1 MSGVA
6 GPSLLS
12 LVERA
17 LILFGLI
24 VRAAFLYLRTTLH
37 NRGIWKSDPD
47 RLIQHFTDFA
57 VRFVRVATCFR
68 GGLIKMGQMGSLRVD
83 VVPDAVTDELAKLQ
97 DRVPAHPYHEIAL
110 QIERELGDS
119 VRETFAEFDPE
130 PIAAASLGQVHRA
143 RSKSGEVVAVKVL
156 YPGIER
162 SVAVDLAM
170 THLALRVFNWFSPAD
185 LLQIYREIRESLLG
199 EMDYI
204 REGRAAE
211 ECERNLR
218 RDPELFRHL
227 RIPTIRWETTT
238 QRVLTMEY
246 IPGVKINDRVS
257 LDAQGVNVDDLVLWA
272 SRAFLTMMFRDGF
285 FHCDPHPGNFI
296 VDPEGRVGIIDFG
309 MNKRIEPEI
318 LSAIRKNV
326 VASVQKDA
334 DLYVESL
341 LEVEIIRPADA
352 PAVHELALMSF
363 EPEYYNLTPQEMA
376 NLDFG
381 EYFKRQRVHMK
392 KIKSFQ
398 LPDGIVMWSRAI
410 SLLIGLASEL
420 APGLRPLD
428 VIGPFVLEFL
438 QGGGPGPNQGRDAGV
453 QKAVGLGTP
462 LATREEEVSCG
473 SSVGRRASR

>member
-1 MSGVA
+1 MSGAA

-57 VRFVRVATCFR
+57 VRFVRVATRFR

-185 LLQIYREIRESLLG
+185 LL
-199 EMDYI
+199 
-204 REGRAAE
+204 
-211 ECERNLR
+211 
-218 RDPELFRHL
+218 
-227 RIPTIRWETTT
+227 
-238 QRVLTMEY
+238 
-246 IPGVKINDRVS
+246 
-257 LDAQGVNVDDLVLWA
+257 
-272 SRAFLTMMFRDGF
+272 
-285 FHCDPHPGNFI
+285 
-296 VDPEGRVGIIDFG
+296 
-309 MNKRIEPEI
+309 
-318 LSAIRKNV
+318 
-326 VASVQKDA
+326 
-334 DLYVESL
+334 
-341 LEVEIIRPADA
+341 
-352 PAVHELALMSF
+352 
-363 EPEYYNLTPQEMA
+363 
-376 NLDFG
+376 
-381 EYFKRQRVHMK
+381 
-392 KIKSFQ
+392 
-398 LPDGIVMWSRAI
+398 
-410 SLLIGLASEL
+410 
-420 APGLRPLD
+420 
-428 VIGPFVLEFL
+428 
-438 QGGGPGPNQGRDAGV
+438 
-453 QKAVGLGTP
+453 
-462 LATREEEVSCG
+462 
-473 SSVGRRASR
+473 